1 MTLDPEKPDNRQYL
15 DNLMA
20 KLGLPKDLEQHIE
33 QAIVSFLR

>member
-1 MTLDPEKPDNRQYL
+1 MD
-15 DNLMA
+15 